1 MSLSQATKH
10 FEEGKAEAFDWFG
23 KEIAGLRSGRVKP
36 DMITDLAIEHYGA
49 RQPLQ
54 GLASVSSL
62 DARTLLITPWDKT
75 AVPAIEKA
83 LTLANVGAMPTVDGQ
98 MIRLSFPSLTSEV
111 RDNTIKQLHKKAEE
125 TRVRLRITRDEA
137 LKGVRRDREE
147 GTMAEDDFYKAKDAL
162 DALINKA
169 NDELIAVLKKK
180 EAEIT
185 TL

>member
-10 FEEGKAEAFDWFG
+10 FEEGKATAFDWFG
-23 KEIAGLRSGRVKP
+23 KEISGLRSGRVKP
-36 DMITDLAIEHYGA
+36 DMISDLAVEHYGV

-111 RDNTIKQLHKKAEE
+111 REHTIKQLNKKAEE
-125 TRVRLRITRDEA
+125 TRIRLRVTRDEA
-137 LKGVRRDREE
+137 LKGVKKEKED
-147 GTMAEDDFYKAKDAL
+147 GKLSEDDFYNTKEAL
-162 DALINKA
+162 DGLITEA
-169 NDELIAVLKKK
+169 NDELLVVLKKK